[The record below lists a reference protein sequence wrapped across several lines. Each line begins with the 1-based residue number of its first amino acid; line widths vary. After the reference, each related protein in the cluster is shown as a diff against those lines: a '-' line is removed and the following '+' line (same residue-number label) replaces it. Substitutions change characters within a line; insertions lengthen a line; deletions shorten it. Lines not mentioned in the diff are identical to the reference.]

1 MIERAK
7 EKYAPPHRRRRGKM
21 RTGEGRLIKG
31 WNGGRSGAPNNCV
44 SLREERARHTER
56 ARRLKRTRT
65 ARRDDRAAS
74 RASTETEGGADR
86 KWTAFSQP
94 PGRELHPKPSD
105 PGDFC
110 SDRRVSGP
118 KSLISR
124 FCQLHDATRRTSV
137 TEREISMILDPKLRF
152 GVKSENYAFCKFAI
166 FDLWSL
172 RLGLL

>member
-1 MIERAK
+1 MVELSCGRSARDNKSARDVRMIERAK

-21 RTGEGRLIKG
+21 RTGEGRLITG

-94 PGRELHPKPSD
+94 PGRERHPKPSD

-110 SDRRVSGP
+110 SDRLGSGP
-118 KSLISR
+118 KSLIFR
-124 FCQLHDATRRTSV
+124 ILERLPFLWRHGAAISV
-137 TEREISMILDPKLRF
+137 
-152 GVKSENYAFCKFAI
+152 KFV
-166 FDLWSL
+166 
-172 RLGLL
+172 